1 MPPPLAS
8 CLRAA
13 GRLGDQPL
21 QGNLD
26 KKMQGRQS
34 LHLLH
39 YPAYFE
45 HLWKSFAIASIMLG
59 QHRTIWQEHSAK
71 DFASYENYKRAGILY
86 VFPPFITAR
95 MGQKIGRRPQTQL
108 CGDALDVRRLFPRQS
123 QIRGLGTFFH
133 HMEHSI
139 PSNFRCLAPCTTFAP
154 PGLTFEQCLCRGKRA
169 QCRNLHTHPCPSMRR
184 WNNIWQHCTCRQRG
198 NRAWQQKT

>member
-1 MPPPLAS
+1 MFHRTRRGGNLPPAWHLQFPQEPRRTHRIVGRHALMPPPLAS

-45 HLWKSFAIASIMLG
+45 HLWKSFAIASIM
-59 QHRTIWQEHSAK
+59 
-71 DFASYENYKRAGILY
+71 
-86 VFPPFITAR
+86 
-95 MGQKIGRRPQTQL
+95 
-108 CGDALDVRRLFPRQS
+108 LDVRRLFPRQS